1 MEKAIIKQGDIET
14 EKQKFHQ
21 HKRSISIKDI
31 NVIKNK
37 IIIGFKDMLKNIPS
51 CKFLPKILAFR
62 KYFDETKYLKKN
74 FDKND
79 E

>member
-1 MEKAIIKQGDIET
+1 MEKAIIKLVDIET
-14 EKQKFHQ
+14 EKPKFHK

-31 NVIKNK
+31 KIIKNK
-37 IIIGFKDMLKNIPS
+37 IIIGFKDMLKNIPL

-74 FDKND
+74 FDKK
-79 E
+79 